1 MIRFSAKLPAGCLI
15 LALAV
20 TLAPASDIFPYPF
33 RIEQLDNGLKI
44 VSIPLENPDIIAYY
58 TIVRSGFAQRGRA
71 RQVGF
76 AHFRAHDVQ
85 GDQASPPPCL

>member
-33 RIEQLDNGLKI
+33 RINNWTTG
-44 VSIPLENPDIIAYY
+44 
-58 TIVRSGFAQRGRA
+58 
-71 RQVGF
+71 
-76 AHFRAHDVQ
+76 
-85 GDQASPPPCL
+85 